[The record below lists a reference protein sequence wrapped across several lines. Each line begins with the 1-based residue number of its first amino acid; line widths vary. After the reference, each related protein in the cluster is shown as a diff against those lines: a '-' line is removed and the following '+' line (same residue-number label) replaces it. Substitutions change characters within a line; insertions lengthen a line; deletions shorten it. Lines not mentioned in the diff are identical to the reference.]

1 MRLAS
6 NACHDH
12 YTMYLGLDDRST
24 TILPAL
30 EHSISSP
37 NDNALSSVLNN
48 KSHTRSTGKDKTRLA
63 GPVYLQVLDDKSTI
77 PEYGQ
82 PDTRQ
87 AMARVIPSNT
97 FSGIFPAIPELRQQ
111 DPYVM
116 SGRRGSGISAIPPQP
131 TTADFIGDRRAKPTP
146 LPPTQKAAKAA
157 GLKGKLQRIKRAL
170 FHTKSTSKPRPQ
182 STFRTPSEMA
192 PRSTPVVKPTAPPN
206 PAKPTKRSP
215 HHPQRH
221 PSKSGTI
228 MTSRSHG
235 APIPISRVSFV
246 APGRNLGL
254 FPGSIEKPAVSIMTT
269 SPSGRRMTIHVPEPS
284 TSSTP
289 PRVPPKERKTAT
301 LRHPVVSGLV
311 PDLPTPGSFGSTST
325 GSSAKSLGRRSSV
338 GTDDDT
344 RSALNFEGK
353 VENPVDP
360 RKIFRESRR
369 YTQLTEVGS
378 GLTNFLHQF
387 DGAARFHTA
396 SFVPD
401 RSAETLA
408 RPGTAD
414 SEVQRKQNRNAAL
427 AALGGASLHSDG
439 AEANAKWESIA
450 AWRRQHP
457 ESLLPG
463 RVLAQR
469 TPSVRE
475 RDEISKR
482 RKSSAGGLYIAYT
495 APLDPFGEE
504 PAAVRPA
511 RAFSQDWSFSSI
523 SRSSTPSSFADM
535 PSHRRHYS
543 AVESVHSEASLDLP
557 IQSNRTPSPDAA
569 QHRDLYNRVES
580 GVFDD
585 DWRRNIRSMHAD
597 IEYATP
603 SATATPSYFSRDTPR
618 NSAPIPPPKPPTPP
632 KQVVGVRRKP
642 VGTSAAPAKST
653 AHLSAYLSDS
663 TPTTFPT
670 NKPLPT
676 HNPIPSR
683 KKQPSRY
690 RTIRP
695 TAPPVRPEADK
706 NKTLPFPPAPSD
718 PKRYTNGIVPS
729 ISNIRMNSVRFPIVK
744 KKAERGEFCA
754 EPEYKRRSVNE
765 VEAKFRRDEERKGR
779 PGRMG
784 RK

>member
-1 MRLAS
+1 
-6 NACHDH
+6 
-12 YTMYLGLDDRST
+12 
-24 TILPAL
+24 
-30 EHSISSP
+30 
-37 NDNALSSVLNN
+37 
-48 KSHTRSTGKDKTRLA
+48 
-63 GPVYLQVLDDKSTI
+63 
-77 PEYGQ
+77 
-82 PDTRQ
+82 
-87 AMARVIPSNT
+87 MARVIPTNT
-97 FSGIFPAIPELRQQ
+97 FSAIFPAVPELRQQ

-116 SGRRGSGISAIPPQP
+116 SGARGSGISAIPPRP
-131 TTADFIGDRRAKPTP
+131 TTPAFIRDRRPKPTP
-146 LPPTQKAAKAA
+146 LPPTQNAAKAA
-157 GLKGKLQRIKRAL
+157 GFKSKLQRIKHAL
-170 FHTKSTSKPRPQ
+170 FHTKTNSKPRPQ

-192 PRSTPVVKPTAPPN
+192 PRPTPVVKPAAPAP
-206 PAKPTKRSP
+206 PAKPTRRSP
-215 HHPQRH
+215 RQQPHRQ

-269 SPSGRRMTIHVPEPS
+269 SPSGKRMTIHEPEAS
-284 TSSTP
+284 TASPP
-289 PRVPPKERKTAT
+289 PRALPKERKTAT

-311 PDLPTPGSFGSTST
+311 PDLPTPASIGSTST
-325 GSSAKSLGRRSSV
+325 CNSTGSADRKSGRRCSSA

-369 YTQLTEVGS
+369 YTQLTEAGS
-378 GLTNFLHQF
+378 GLTDFLHQF
-387 DGAARFHTA
+387 DGAGRFRHTTLVPLQGSGLRSKSSSA
-396 SFVPD
+396 LPD
-401 RSAETLA
+401 RSAETSA

-427 AALGGASLHSDG
+427 AALGGASLPSDG
-439 AEANAKWESIA
+439 AEASAKWESIA

-463 RVLAQR
+463 RMLAQR
-469 TPSVRE
+469 MPSLRE
-475 RDEISKR
+475 RDESSKR

-495 APLDPFGEE
+495 APLDPF
-504 PAAVRPA
+504 
-511 RAFSQDWSFSSI
+511 
-523 SRSSTPSSFADM
+523 
-535 PSHRRHYS
+535 
-543 AVESVHSEASLDLP
+543 
-557 IQSNRTPSPDAA
+557 DAA
-569 QHRDLYNRVES
+569 QHRNLYNRVES

-585 DWRRNIRSMHAD
+585 DWRRTIRSMHAD

-603 SATATPSYFSRDTPR
+603 TATVTPSYFSRDTPR
-618 NSAPIPPPKPPTPP
+618 NSGPIPPPKPPTPP
-632 KQVVGVRRKP
+632 KQVVGVKRKP
-642 VGTSAAPAKST
+642 VGTSTAPAKST
-653 AHLSAYLSDS
+653 AHLSDFLSNLAA
-663 TPTTFPT
+663 PTTFPT
-670 NKPLPT
+670 NKPLP
-676 HNPIPSR
+676 NPTQAP

-690 RTIRP
+690 RTNRP
-695 TAPPVRPEADK
+695 LAPPVRPKANK
-706 NKTLPFPPAPSD
+706 NKTLPFPPTPSD

-765 VEAKFRRDEERKGR
+765 VEAKFRRDEERRGR
-779 PGRMG
+779 PGRMR